1 MKLFETEIV
10 DGLSE
15 KILGKS
21 ASSIVYASEA
31 LPCKTNY
38 MRPTHIKSLASLAD
52 ADLYYVQ
59 SILVTS
65 SWNKNDDIFDKA
77 EVWLAKDTPEDK
89 PTNLE
94 HDESSII
101 GHITANWPITEDGLL
116 IDIQTPIENIPD
128 RFHILIG
135 SVVYRSFSSE
145 VLKERSNKLIA
156 EIESG
161 HKYVSMEC
169 FFTDFDYGLL
179 NTSTNE
185 YKILA
190 RNNTTAFLTKHL
202 RAYGGV
208 GQHENYKI
216 GRVLRGIT
224 FSGKGFVDRP
234 ANPDSI
240 IFTQANL
247 DSPHINKNSD
257 FIMKGVLNTKVAIP
271 VEQIPMSLENTDTIT
286 TVQEESPQSFT
297 EAYAMISAL
306 QNQTAILE
314 TTVQTQADI
323 ISLQQTKLET
333 VATMHDEEVLKK
345 QKEEEAMMHDEE
357 ILKKKEEEAMLM
369 RKKEEEAMMKEEQA
383 MLMRKKEE
391 EATMTKYR
399 QAELD
404 KKDSAT
410 LKVQSELDHALEL
423 LAGYK
428 EKEEKMMKQ
437 NKKMK
442 RVADLVEL
450 GIDSRAATA
459 TVEKFDALDDDMFA
473 AISDLLVAKMPEWL
487 QKKID
492 EKKQKEE
499 DKNTTKTAP
508 VAALEQALDSAESQ
522 NDIGL
527 SVGGGEENLETNTTR
542 AELVDYVCN
551 RLCKT
556 LYKGE

>member
-247 DSPHINKNSD
+247 DSPNINKNSD

-345 QKEEEAMMHDEE
+345 
-357 ILKKKEEEAMLM
+357 KEEEAMLM
-369 RKKEEEAMMKEEQA
+369 RKKEEEAMMKEE
-383 MLMRKKEE
+383 
-391 EATMTKYR
+391 
-399 QAELD
+399 ELA

-527 SVGGGEENLETNTTR
+527 SVGGGEEHLETNTTR

-551 RLCKT
+551 RLGKT

>member
-145 VLKERSNKLIA
+145 ILKERSNKLIA

-247 DSPHINKNSD
+247 DSPNINKNSD

-345 QKEEEAMMHDEE
+345 QKEEEAMMMKKEEEATMHDEE
-357 ILKKKEEEAMLM
+357 VLKKKEEEAMLM
-369 RKKEEEAMMKEEQA
+369 KKKEEELA
-383 MLMRKKEE
+383 
-391 EATMTKYR
+391 
-399 QAELD
+399 

-551 RLCKT
+551 RLGKT